1 MYSQSLPE
9 QLSFMHIPKPFKNP
23 YYTKNQTRR
32 TQTLKTLLAREK
44 ERDKAVRLERKEQKL
59 QALAEKQAKDEE
71 GDKMEI
77 DDGAVGQVKKDKD
90 GKEGKGPDKDD
101 SDWECDPEDLPS
113 CKRPVYLLSTFLSDL
128 VM

>member
-1 MYSQSLPE
+1 
-9 QLSFMHIPKPFKNP
+9 MHLPKPFKNP

-44 ERDKAVRLERKEQKL
+44 ERDKAVRAERKEQKL
-59 QALAEKQAKDEE
+59 QALAERQAKDDE

-77 DDGAVGQVKKDKD
+77 DEGAIEQAKKAKD
-90 GKEGKGPDKDD
+90 GEKGRELDKDD

-113 CKRPVYLLSTFLSDL
+113 CKGPIHLLSKFRF
-128 VM
+128 